1 MAGKNE
7 KPDPPSSVYQFK
19 TNLFDIEK
27 SIEEGKKRTFNGVAY
42 SGEVIQGHYYWGD
55 VIFDLDTIQMKTPLG
70 ALIDHDTG
78 RRAGVVRSFTKDN
91 QGGLKVSGDLLS
103 NKNGQEVAQDSDE
116 GYPWEMSIYI
126 VPGSIEEVDRGE
138 VEVNGK
144 TLKAPITIFRN
155 GVIRE
160 VSFCALGADDNTSAV
175 AASHTPKQFTK
186 QEDTDVTELEKEKA
200 ARIEAE
206 QQRDAAQNELKQ
218 FKETKRTEDIAALET
233 ELKTQFSAEDKTAY
247 TAMDDTT
254 FSFAAKQL
262 RQFSAAGQG
271 GQQPPSSTPANQHN
285 PALSHL
291 FTHQANGG
299 AQGQGGTGN
308 QEHQFSAGAKAFA
321 AQNKGN

>member
-1 MAGKNE
+1 MPISA
-7 KPDPPSSVYQFK
+7 YQFK

-27 SIEEGKKRTFNGVAY
+27 STEEGKKRTFTGVAY
-42 SGEVIQGHYYWGD
+42 SGEVIQSHYYWGD

-78 RRAGVVRSFTKDN
+78 RRAGVVRNFTKDN

-116 GYPWEMSIYI
+116 GYPWEMSVYI

-138 VEVNGK
+138 VVVNGK

-175 AASHTPKQFTK
+175 AASHTPKHFNK
-186 QEDTDVTELEKEKA
+186 QEDTDVTELEQLKA
-200 ARIEAE
+200 DNQKLTTE
-206 QQRDAAQNELKQ
+206 RDNAVTELKQ
-218 FKETKRTEDIAALET
+218 FKESKRSEDIAALET
-233 ELKTQFSAEDKTAY
+233 ELKTQFSTEDKTAY

-254 FSFAAKQL
+254 FAFASKQL
-262 RQFSAAGQG
+262 RQFSAGGQG
-271 GQQPPSSTPANQHN
+271 GQQTPNTTPANQPN
-285 PALSHL
+285 PALAHL

-299 AQGQGGTGN
+299 SAGVGQAQGSTLDQAFN
-308 QEHQFSAGAKAFA
+308 QFA
-321 AQNKGN
+321 AAQK

>member
-1 MAGKNE
+1 MAGTNE
-7 KPDPPSSVYQFK
+7 KPDPPISAYQFK

-27 SIEEGKKRTFNGVAY
+27 STEEGKKRTFTGVAY
-42 SGEVIQGHYYWGD
+42 SGEVIQSHYYWGD

-116 GYPWEMSIYI
+116 GYPWEMSVYI

-144 TLKAPITIFRN
+144 TLKGPITIFRN

-175 AASHTPKQFTK
+175 AASHTPKHFNK
-186 QEDTDVTELEKEKA
+186 QEDTDVTELEQLKA
-200 ARIEAE
+200 DKQKLTTE
-206 QQRDAAQNELKQ
+206 RDNALTELKQ
-218 FKETKRTEDIAALET
+218 FKETKRTEDITALET

-247 TAMDDTT
+247 TAMDDRT
-254 FSFAAKQL
+254 FAFAAKQL
-262 RQFSAAGQG
+262 RQFSAG
-271 GQQPPSSTPANQHN
+271 GQVGQQTPSSTPANQPN
-285 PALSHL
+285 PALAHL

-299 AQGQGGTGN
+299 AQGQGGNGN

>member
-1 MAGKNE
+1 MAGTNE
-7 KPDPPSSVYQFK
+7 KPDPPISVYQFK

-27 SIEEGKKRTFNGVAY
+27 STEEGKKRTFTGVAY

-78 RRAGVVRSFTKDN
+78 RRAGVVRNFTKDN

-116 GYPWEMSIYI
+116 GYPWEMSVYI

-138 VEVNGK
+138 VVVNGK
-144 TLKAPITIFRN
+144 TLKGPITIFRN

-175 AASHTPKQFTK
+175 AASHTPKHFNK
-186 QEDTDVTELEKEKA
+186 QEDTEVTELEKEKA
-200 ARIEAE
+200 ALIEAE

-218 FKETKRTEDIAALET
+218 FKETKRSEDIAALET

-254 FSFAAKQL
+254 FAFAVKQL
-262 RQFSAAGQG
+262 RQFSAGGHG
-271 GQQPPSSTPANQHN
+271 GQQTPSTTPANQLN
-285 PALSHL
+285 PALAHL

-299 AQGQGGTGN
+299 AQGQGGNGN

>member
-1 MAGKNE
+1 MAGTNE
-7 KPDPPSSVYQFK
+7 KPDPPISAYQFK

-27 SIEEGKKRTFNGVAY
+27 ATEEGKKRTFTGVAY

-78 RRAGVVRSFTKDN
+78 RRAGVVRNFTKDN

-116 GYPWEMSIYI
+116 GYPWEMSVYI

-175 AASHTPKQFTK
+175 AASHTPKQFNK

-218 FKETKRTEDIAALET
+218 FKETKRTEDIATLEA

-254 FSFAAKQL
+254 FAFASKQL
-262 RQFSAAGQG
+262 RQFSAGGQG
-271 GQQPPSSTPANQHN
+271 GQQTPATTPANQPN
-285 PALSHL
+285 PALAHL

-299 AQGQGGTGN
+299 QAGTGQAQGSTLDQAFN
-308 QEHQFSAGAKAFA
+308 QFA
-321 AQNKGN
+321 AAQK

>member
-1 MAGKNE
+1 MAGTIE
-7 KPDPPSSVYQFK
+7 KPDPPISAYQFK
-19 TNLFDIEK
+19 THSFDVGK
-27 SIEEGKKRTFNGVAY
+27 QPEEGKKRTFTGVAY

-55 VIFDLDTIQMKTPLG
+55 VIFDLETIQIKTPLG
-70 ALIDHDTG
+70 ALIDHDPG
-78 RRAGVVRSFTKDN
+78 RRAGVVRNFTKDN
-91 QGGLKVSGDLLS
+91 QSGLKVSGDLLS

-116 GYPWEMSIYI
+116 GYPWEMSVYI
-126 VPGSIEEVDRGE
+126 LPGSIEEVDRGE
-138 VEVNGK
+138 VVVNGR

-175 AASHTPKQFTK
+175 AASHTPKQLNK
-186 QEDTDVTELEKEKA
+186 QEDTDVTELEQLKA
-200 ARIEAE
+200 DN
-206 QQRDAAQNELKQ
+206 QQLTTERDNAVNELKQ
-218 FKETKRTEDIAALET
+218 FKAEKRTADITALEA

-254 FSFAAKQL
+254 FAFAAKQL
-262 RQFSAAGQG
+262 RQFSAG
-271 GQQPPSSTPANQHN
+271 GQSGQSAPQPAPANQPN
-285 PALSHL
+285 PALAHL

>member
-1 MAGKNE
+1 MAGTNE
-7 KPDPPSSVYQFK
+7 KPDPQISAYQFK

-27 SIEEGKKRTFNGVAY
+27 ATEEGKKRTFTGVAY

-55 VIFDLDTIQMKTPLG
+55 VIFDLNTIQMKTPLG

-78 RRAGVVRSFTKDN
+78 RRAGVVRNFTKDN

-116 GYPWEMSIYI
+116 GYPWEMSVYI

-175 AASHTPKQFTK
+175 AASHTPKQFNK

-218 FKETKRTEDIAALET
+218 FKETKRTEDIASLEA

-254 FSFAAKQL
+254 FAFASKQL
-262 RQFSAAGQG
+262 RQFSAGGQG
-271 GQQPPSSTPANQHN
+271 GQQTPATTPTNQPN
-285 PALSHL
+285 PALAHL
-291 FTHQANGG
+291 FIHQANGG
-299 AQGQGGTGN
+299 NQGQGGNSN

>member
-1 MAGKNE
+1 MAGTNE
-7 KPDPPSSVYQFK
+7 KPDPPISVYQFK

-27 SIEEGKKRTFNGVAY
+27 STEEGKKRTFTGVAY

-78 RRAGVVRSFTKDN
+78 RRAGVVRNFTKDN

-116 GYPWEMSIYI
+116 GYPWEMSVYI

-175 AASHTPKQFTK
+175 AASHTPKQFNK

-218 FKETKRTEDIAALET
+218 FKETKRTEDIATLEA
-233 ELKTQFSAEDKTAY
+233 ELKVQFSAEDKKSY
-247 TAMDDTT
+247 TEMDESAFT
-254 FSFAAKQL
+254 FATKQL
-262 RQFSAAGQG
+262 RQFSAPKNDKQPNNLQNLFKHQAQSGQG
-271 GQQPPSSTPANQHN
+271 GSVSDD
-285 PALSHL
+285 
-291 FTHQANGG
+291 
-299 AQGQGGTGN
+299 
-308 QEHQFSAGAKAFA
+308 QEHKFSAGAKAFA
-321 AQNKGN
+321 AQKKGN